1 MMLLRWCWGDV
12 VVILLCGYWGE
23 VTARCC
29 PENICQVEG
38 RESTNKRP
46 GQSCQL
52 FMGSNLQCAGPACR
66 SSPQTGADWQTGR
79 LLCLDVSILQPPL
92 ATCWHFASQATR
104 PDVLPRTLSCSH
116 YIQIHFVYSLVLQ
129 GRQHVFPSGQF
140 SSITLYCDCLV
151 SFSRLKPSWNS
162 SARKL

>member
-1 MMLLRWCWGDV
+1 MMSMMVLRWCWGDV

-92 ATCWHFASQATR
+92 ATCWHLASQATR
-104 PDVLPRTLSCSH
+104 PDVLPRTLSCSSL
-116 YIQIHFVYSLVLQ
+116 YSDTLRIQSCLTRKAACFSVRSIFLHNSLLWL
-129 GRQHVFPSGQF
+129 
-140 SSITLYCDCLV
+140 SSL
-151 SFSRLKPSWNS
+151 F
-162 SARKL
+162 

>member
-1 MMLLRWCWGDV
+1 MMSMMVLRWCWGDV

-104 PDVLPRTLSCSH
+104 PDVLPRTLSCSSLSSDKLR
-116 YIQIHFVYSLVLQ
+116 IQSCLTRKAAFFSVRSIFLLFTVTVLSSL
-129 GRQHVFPSGQF
+129 F
-140 SSITLYCDCLV
+140 
-151 SFSRLKPSWNS
+151 
-162 SARKL
+162 